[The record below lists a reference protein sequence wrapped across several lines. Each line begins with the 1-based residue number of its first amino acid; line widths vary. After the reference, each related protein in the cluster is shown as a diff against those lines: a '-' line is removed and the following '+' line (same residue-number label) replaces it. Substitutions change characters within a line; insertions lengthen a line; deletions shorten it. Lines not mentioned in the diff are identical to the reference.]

1 VSQAPLVSGQA
12 ISSIAISPQDDNYR
26 LVGLTNGALYYTAT
40 GSSTMTVLDP
50 TGAGSVIPDR
60 FVGRVM
66 FDPSNK
72 NTAYVGLGG
81 YMGSTTSANSHVWK
95 ITNLG
100 GAPTIAAINNG
111 LPDVPVNALAVDP
124 ANGNNLY
131 VGTDIGVY
139 GSTDGGATWAPFGTG
154 LPVVSVFDAKIQPT
168 SGVLRIAT
176 HGRGMWEIN
185 PVTGVTAL
193 AGLISGK
200 TGPLPGTR
208 TWTVQVSNQGPAPA
222 NATLITS
229 LNFNLTA
236 GPACVPTLV
245 SPLPVFV
252 GNIPAGGNASAGLAV
267 NFPAGCSSLDRFS
280 VSIGLSANNGAA
292 TATTVRNNE
301 RP

>member
-1 VSQAPLVSGQA
+1 MPV
-12 ISSIAISPQDDNYR
+12 SSIAISPQDDNYR
-26 LVGLTNGALYYTAT
+26 LVGLTNGALFYTAL

-50 TGAGSVIPDR
+50 TGAGGVIPDR

-81 YMGSTTSANSHVWK
+81 YMGSTTAANSHVWK

-100 GAPTIAAINNG
+100 TTPVITAINSG
-111 LPDVPVNALAVDP
+111 LPDVPVNAIAVDP
-124 ANGNNLY
+124 ANGNNIY

-139 GSTDGGATWAPFGTG
+139 GSTDGGASWAPFGTG
-154 LPVVSVFDAKIQPT
+154 LPVVSVFDAKIQPS

-222 NATLITS
+222 NATQITG
-229 LNFNLTA
+229 LTFNLTA
-236 GPACVPTLV
+236 GPACAPTVV

-252 GNIPAGGNASAGLAV
+252 GNIPSGGNATAGVAV
-267 NFPAGCSSLDRFS
+267 NFPAGCASTDRFT
-280 VSIGLSANNGAA
+280 VNIGLSANNGVA